1 MTPNG
6 WNDLKA
12 YLPALIFL
20 LVAGIGIAL
29 ILFWNKRLSGR
40 SRIVARHIAEATALR
55 QPQAG
60 GHIRHEESSQSPILE
75 WLDQQ
80 LSGFASLKLL
90 LIRSGSDKTPAELV
104 ALSLMLLIAGV
115 LVSGLGFRTGIL
127 GTINIGLICA
137 VIPWWHLSGK
147 AKNRRLKFEEQLPEA
162 LDFISRSLR
171 AGHGLAASMG
181 MAGDEL
187 EAPVGTELKITF
199 DEINFGIPFKD
210 AMANLMARID
220 SPDLNF
226 FTVAVVIQRETGG
239 NLTELLANLSKLI
252 RERIKLKGKVRVL
265 ASEGR
270 FSGVLLGSLPFV
282 LSALLTSIN
291 PEYMSI
297 LWSTPEGNNLVIT
310 GLVMMSL
317 GAFFMH
323 RIVQIKV

>member
-1 MTPNG
+1 M
-6 WNDLKA
+6 KA
-12 YLPALIFL
+12 FLPALIFL
-20 LVAGIGIAL
+20 LVAGVGIAL

-40 SRIVARHIAEATALR
+40 SKAVARHIAEATALR
-55 QPQAG
+55 LPQDAAN
-60 GHIRHEESSQSPILE
+60 IRHEESDQSPVIE
-75 WLDQQ
+75 WLDQR
-80 LSGFASLKLL
+80 LSNFSSLKLL
-90 LIRSGSDKTPAELV
+90 LIRSGSDKNPAEFV
-104 ALSLMLLIAGV
+104 VLSLIMLMAGL
-115 LVSGLGFRTGIL
+115 LVSSLGFRTGIL
-127 GTINIGLICA
+127 GSVNVALICG
-137 VIPWWHLSGK
+137 VLPWWYLSGK
-147 AKNRRLKFEEQLPEA
+147 AKKRRLKFEDQLPEA

-171 AGHGLAASMG
+171 AGHGLAASIG

-187 EAPVGTELKITF
+187 EAPIGTELKITF

-210 AMANLMARID
+210 AMANLMARVD

-270 FSGVLLGSLPFV
+270 FSGVLLGALPFV

-291 PEYMSI
+291 PEYMSM
-297 LWSTPEGNNLVIT
+297 LWSTPEGNNLIVA
-310 GLVMMSL
+310 GLVMMTL

>member
-1 MTPNG
+1 M
-6 WNDLKA
+6 KA

-40 SRIVARHIAEATALR
+40 SKAVARHIAEATALR
-55 QPQAG
+55 QPQSA
-60 GHIRHEESSQSPILE
+60 GHIRHEESAQSPFNE

-80 LSGFASLKLL
+80 LAGFSALKLL
-90 LIRSGSDKTPAELV
+90 LIRSGSDKTPAEFATLT
-104 ALSLMLLIAGV
+104 LILFVSGL
-115 LVSGLGFRTGIL
+115 LVSSLGFRTGIL
-127 GTINIGLICA
+127 GTLNIALICA
-137 VIPWWHLSGK
+137 VLPWWHLSGK
-147 AKNRRLKFEEQLPEA
+147 AKKRRLKFEDQLPEA

-171 AGHGLAASMG
+171 AGHGLAASIG

-187 EAPVGTELKITF
+187 EAPIGTELKITF

-210 AMANLMARID
+210 AMANLMARVD

-265 ASEGR
+265 ASEGK
-270 FSGVLLGSLPFV
+270 FSGVLLGALPFV

-291 PEYMSI
+291 PDYMSM
-297 LWSTPEGNNLVIT
+297 LWSTPEGNNLIVA
-310 GLVMMSL
+310 GLVMMTL